1 MADIT
6 LLDGSVGQELVKR
19 SGDSPTPLWST
30 KVMMDHPESVQAVH
44 AEYFRRGATIATTNT
59 YAIHRSR
66 LVREGLEDQLEVLV
80 ETAVSQARAARP
92 DTHARIAGAL
102 GPLLASYRP
111 DLNPDPVDAA
121 EKFAELVGLMESGV
135 DLFLIETV
143 SSVLEAEGAMRA
155 TATSAKPV
163 WLALSVMDEDGTRLR
178 SGEWLSDIAPLVEQ
192 YRPDAVLINCSRPE
206 AVPAALQIL
215 AGMGLP
221 FGAYANGFTHISSG
235 FLEDAP
241 TVDSLDQRQDLG
253 PDAYAEHVM
262 EWIAQ
267 GATIVGG
274 CCEIGPD
281 HIEVLSKKLRLAGHR
296 IV

>member
-1 MADIT
+1 M
-6 LLDGSVGQELVKR
+6 
-19 SGDSPTPLWST
+19 
-30 KVMMDHPESVQAVH
+30 
-44 AEYFRRGATIATTNT
+44 RG
-59 YAIHRSR
+59 
-66 LVREGLEDQLEVLV
+66 
-80 ETAVSQARAARP
+80 
-92 DTHARIAGAL
+92 
-102 GPLLASYRP
+102 
-111 DLNPDPVDAA
+111 
-121 EKFAELVGLMESGV
+121 
-135 DLFLIETV
+135 
-143 SSVLEAEGAMRA
+143 

-178 SGEWLSDIAPLVEQ
+178 SGESLGDIAPLVER

-262 EWIAQ
+262 AWIAQ